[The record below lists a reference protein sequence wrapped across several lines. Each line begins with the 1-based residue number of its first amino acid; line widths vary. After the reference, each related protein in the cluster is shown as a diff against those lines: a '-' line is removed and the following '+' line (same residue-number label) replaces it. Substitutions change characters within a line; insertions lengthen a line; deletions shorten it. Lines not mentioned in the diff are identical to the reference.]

1 MKPTNVLV
9 TGASSGIGRA
19 IAEQLLREGR
29 RVVLSGRDESRLRE
43 IAAYAP
49 ERAFAAPFE
58 LENVAD
64 IDAFVDA
71 LVSSHGPFD
80 GVVLSSGVVR
90 YELLAT
96 TSAVE
101 LMRMYNINTV
111 APVLVARAAARTMPR
126 DGSIVFVSS
135 TLSFRRAPTTAAY
148 SASKAAL
155 NAMANVLALEVAE
168 RGIRVNTVAPGV
180 VDTPMIRAAKTPEEL
195 AQLTALHALGR
206 IGTAEEVASATIAL
220 LDMAWTTGTLLTI
233 DGGLTA

>member
-1 MKPTNVLV
+1 MKPMNILV

-19 IAEQLLREGR
+19 TAEQLLREGR
-29 RVVLSGRDESRLRE
+29 RVVLSGRDEARLRE

-49 ERAFAAPFE
+49 ERAFAAPFD
-58 LENVAD
+58 LDNVD
-64 IDAFVDA
+64 GIDAFVDG
-71 LVSSHGPFD
+71 LVLSHGTFD

-96 TSAVE
+96 TSATE
-101 LMRMYNINTV
+101 LARMYNVNTV
-111 APVLVARAAARTMPR
+111 APVLVARAAARSMPQ

-135 TLSFRRAPTTAAY
+135 TLSLRRAPATAAY

-168 RGIRVNTVAPGV
+168 RGIRVNTIAPGV

-195 AQLTALHALGR
+195 AHLTALHALGR

-220 LDMAWTTGTLLTI
+220 LDMPWTTGTLLTV